1 MPAARTQAPDATN
14 ASIQAQ
20 IAQAKA
26 VGYSDDE
33 ITAHLAKM
41 PGYSDKVKAATEVGY
56 KPSEIVSH
64 LAGGAEKPWEKY
76 AAQAQSRGQQE
87 GPWTKYQQQ
96 AQEVMHVRM
105 PDGTLIQN
113 VPAGTS
119 KADLMAK
126 LERNGYNVSGQKK
139 TQVSAEKPWE
149 NDPIYKPQAKVE
161 APAGNPWDNDPVV
174 SKESL
179 YQALRNADAAGDT
192 AGARRLAQYIQ
203 SLSPEQA
210 PKQAEGT
217 LTKLAKG
224 AAMGLADVGNTVIN
238 AGVGAVT
245 LGGKVL
251 PEVAQWNRTR
261 NADMDYITDQNK
273 DSPAFQ
279 IGRVGANVGAT
290 LPVGGA
296 IGAGIKAVSS
306 APRAVAL
313 ANAVGSGGFS
323 TGAAPGAINMLTRA
337 AGGAINGAA
346 STALINPSEAGT
358 GALIGGG
365 LPVGLSGLNKL
376 APAMG
381 GALRGGTVSDE
392 VRTLAAKAK
401 ELGIDI
407 PADRLVNSKP
417 MNALASALNYVPF
430 SGRAASESL
439 MDSQLT
445 RAATRTFGQD
455 STNMTQAL
463 RKAGDDL
470 GTKFDAVL
478 KNNSV
483 NFSQKFMTDIADIY
497 NTAQKELGSDGLKAI
512 GGQIDELIAKGAN
525 GTIDGQAAYNIKRT
539 LDRIGQRNAPEAYHA
554 LELKKALMD
563 ALNDSIGPDAAKA
576 FAKTREQYGNM
587 LALEKLAKN
596 GADGDISIARLA
608 NMQNINNK
616 PLQDIADIAAQ
627 FVKPRE
633 GQHGAMQRAVAG
645 MAAGTVGGPAGFA
658 AAVGGGRAANMLLN
672 SSMAKNFALK
682 DPAVPGALGSRF
694 NALYDMA
701 APSLYRGAPVA
712 GVAHR

>member
-1 MPAARTQAPDATN
+1 MPVARTQASDATN
-14 ASIQAQ
+14 TGIQSQ

-26 VGYSDDE
+26 AGYSDDE
-33 ITAHLAKM
+33 ITSHLAKM
-41 PGYSDKVKAATEVGY
+41 PGFSQKMKTATDAGY

-64 LAGGAEKPWEKY
+64 LAGGT
-76 AAQAQSRGQQE
+76 AQSQAQQE

-96 AQEVMHVRM
+96 AFD
-105 PDGTLIQN
+105 PKSIIWD
-113 VPAGTS
+113 
-119 KADLMAK
+119 D
-126 LERNGYNVSGQKK
+126 ER
-139 TQVSAEKPWE
+139 KP
-149 NDPIYKPQAKVE
+149 P
-161 APAGNPWDNDPVV
+161 APAGNPWDNDPIYKPLAKASASAGNPWDNDPIVP
-174 SKESL
+174 KESL

-192 AGARRLAQYIQ
+192 AGAKRLAQYIQ
-203 SLSPEQA
+203 SLQPDQA
-210 PKQAEGT
+210 PKQADGT
-217 LTKLAKG
+217 LTKVAKG
-224 AAMGLADVGNTVIN
+224 AAVGVADIGNTVLN
-238 AGVGAVT
+238 AGVGALT

-251 PEVAQWNRTR
+251 PGVAQWNRTR
-261 NADMDYITDQNK
+261 NADMDYITEQNK
-273 DSPAFQ
+273 DSTAFQ
-279 IGRVGANVGAT
+279 VGRVGANIAAT
-290 LPVGGA
+290 LPVGGT

-306 APRAVAL
+306 ASRAVAL
-313 ANAVGSGGFS
+313 ANAIGSGGFS
-323 TGAAPGAINMLTRA
+323 TGAIPGAANMLTRA

-346 STALINPSEAGT
+346 STALINPGEAGT
-358 GALIGGG
+358 GALIGGA
-365 LPVGLSGLNKL
+365 LPVGLAGLNKL

-381 GALRGGTVSDE
+381 GALRGGAVSDE

-401 ELGIDI
+401 GLGIDI

-430 SGRAASESL
+430 SGRAASEAL

-470 GTKFDAVL
+470 GAKFDAVL
-478 KNNSV
+478 KNNAVKVDDSFL
-483 NFSQKFMTDIADIY
+483 NRLADIQGV
-497 NTAQKELGSDGLKAI
+497 AERELGADGLKAVS
-512 GGQIDELIAKGAN
+512 GQIDELLSKGAT
-525 GTIDGQAAYNIKRT
+525 GEIDGQAAYNIKRT

-563 ALNDSIGPDAAKA
+563 ALNDSIGTDAAKA
-576 FAKTREQYGNM
+576 FAKTREQYSNM

-658 AAVGGGRAANMLLN
+658 AAVGGGRATNMLLN
-672 SSMAKNFALK
+672 SSLAKNFVLK
-682 DPAVPGALGSRF
+682 DPKAPGALGSGF
-694 NALYDMA
+694 NALADA
-701 APSLYRGAPVA
+701 VGPSLYRTAPAA
-712 GVAHR
+712 GVAAQR